1 MSSQLEPGL
10 FRRACS
16 LFATGIA
23 IITTKDSV
31 GIPHGMT
38 VNSFASVSLNP
49 PLVLFCLD
57 ERAALLSHIAPNRSI
72 AINLLAEEQADHSS
86 RFARKSEDR
95 FENLDWKTGTLGS
108 PLLAGALANFEC
120 TVTQL
125 IPAGD
130 HQIVLAHV
138 HSVEWR
144 EGRPL
149 LYFASAYESVA

>member
-1 MSSQLEPGL
+1 MSSQLTPER

-16 LFATGIA
+16 LWATGIA
-23 IITTKDSV
+23 ILTTTDPAGV
-31 GIPHGMT
+31 PHGMT
-38 VNSFASVSLNP
+38 ANSFTSVSLSP

-57 ERAALLSHIAPNRSI
+57 ERAALLPHMAPGVQVAVNI
-72 AINLLAEEQADHSS
+72 LAEEQAELSS

-95 FENLDWKTGTLGS
+95 FENLSWQPGSLGA
-108 PLLAGALANFEC
+108 PVLAGALAVFEC
-120 TVTQL
+120 SLTQV

-130 HQIVLAHV
+130 HRIVVAHV

-149 LYFASAYESVA
+149 LYFGSGYEALA